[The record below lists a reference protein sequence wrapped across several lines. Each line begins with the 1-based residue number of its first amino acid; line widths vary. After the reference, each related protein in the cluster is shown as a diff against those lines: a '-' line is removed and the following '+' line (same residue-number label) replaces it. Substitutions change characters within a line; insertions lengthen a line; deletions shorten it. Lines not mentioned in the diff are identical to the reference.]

1 MKKNNNNNNN
11 NKRNNNRN
19 AKRRI
24 KYKPIPSTRIY
35 TYDINAYYDITE
47 GQNNQ
52 YDVVSNMLNNS
63 QYSDLARLYGEFK
76 IVYVSLRYTP
86 IPNQGTYPAPMY
98 ILPVMNEELS
108 IGYNNIPRVQGA
120 LFVNGRDMKEF
131 KFYRTGR
138 NDDFNRWYN
147 TNSTATERANIK
159 VYQRATSTLSSTGTK
174 YQVHVR
180 IRVLFRGK
188 NSSIVSRLQPEQDT
202 KEEEI
207 INSDCILVDAQ
218 ETHPVEVQTGFES
231 ISGPLDKV
239 D

>member
-1 MKKNNNNNNN
+1 M
-11 NKRNNNRN
+11 
-19 AKRRI
+19 
-24 KYKPIPSTRIY
+24 
-35 TYDINAYYDITE
+35 TE

-52 YDVVSNMLNNS
+52 YDVVSNMLNNT
-63 QYSDLARLYGEFK
+63 QYSDLARLYGEYK

-108 IGYNNIPRVQGA
+108 IGYSNIPRVQGA
-120 LFVNGRDMKEF
+120 LYVNGREMKEF

-147 TNSTATERANIK
+147 TNSTQTERANIK
-159 VYQRATSTLSSTGTK
+159 IYQRATNTLSSTGTK

-188 NSSIVSRLQPEQDT
+188 NSAIITAKGQPGQDT
-202 KEEEI
+202 KLEEEI
-207 INSDCILVDAQ
+207 INSDCTLVDAQ
-218 ETHPVEVQTGFES
+218 ETHPVEVQTGFEP
-231 ISGPLDKV
+231 ISGSLNISN
-239 D
+239 